1 MGDGG
6 NLMNDNAYKDIA
18 IMLANWALDFNK
30 SALQAVEYMDKI
42 LVLDALTR
50 DIMINDIKTNI
61 NKVRSNNDRI

>member
-1 MGDGG
+1 
-6 NLMNDNAYKDIA
+6 MNDNAYKNIA
-18 IMLANWALDFNK
+18 KMLANWALDFNK
-30 SALQAVEYMDKI
+30 TAKDAIEYMDKI

>member
-1 MGDGG
+1 
-6 NLMNDNAYKDIA
+6 MNDNAYKDISL
-18 IMLANWALDFNK
+18 MLANWALDFNK

-42 LVLDALTR
+42 LVLPDALTR